1 MNRLR
6 QLRLSCNLSTVE
18 LGKYINLD
26 PSMITHIEKGRKQ
39 LSVDSLNRACSYFNV
54 SADYLLG
61 KSPEDMY
68 EDFVS
73 SIERNWRTVEFDSAG
88 EPTQIYTDEVP
99 PLLQSKFDIIG
110 LMREIDDPALLKSV
124 YEFLHSCVMLRKFS
138 DDPDSENNYNAKLE
152 KTVELVRLLSDL
164 SAPALDV
171 VLQTALLQK
180 GDK

>member
-1 MNRLR
+1 
-6 QLRLSCNLSTVE
+6 
-18 LGKYINLD
+18 
-26 PSMITHIEKGRKQ
+26 
-39 LSVDSLNRACSYFNV
+39 
-54 SADYLLG
+54 
-61 KSPEDMY
+61 MY

-110 LMREIDDPALLKSV
+110 LMREIDDPVLLKSV
-124 YEFLHSCVMLRKFS
+124 YGFLHSCVMLRRFS
-138 DDPDSENNYNAKLE
+138 DDPASKKGYDAKMEKSLE
-152 KTVELVRLLSDL
+152 LLRLLSDL